1 MILLTLD
8 TNSDILSACVTK
20 NEKLLSEINIYNL
33 KNHSINSINI
43 IDCILKN
50 SNIAINDVDGFILS
64 KGPGSFTGLRI
75 AFSIIKAF
83 SFSLKKPMISL
94 SSLDSLCF
102 RENFNGIVCS
112 IINALRDE
120 IYINSFRYK
129 DEIIQNRF
137 EGEII
142 HINNIKKYL
151 KSKNTNLDNI
161 LFTGDGTIRFE
172 SELNSF
178 FPNAY
183 LNKKPITS
191 YDYALLGLEKFKLN
205 LFDDTTSSVP
215 SYIRMS
221 QAQEMLLNK
230 NYKFKKGETRT
241 QL

>member
-102 RENFNGIVCS
+102 RENFNGIGKPEPLKGDMSGFWSRRIDDVNRLVYR
-112 IINALRDE
+112 IIDNVIE
-120 IYINSFRYK
+120 IVSC
-129 DEIIQNRF
+129 
-137 EGEII
+137 
-142 HINNIKKYL
+142 
-151 KSKNTNLDNI
+151 
-161 LFTGDGTIRFE
+161 
-172 SELNSF
+172 
-178 FPNAY
+178 
-183 LNKKPITS
+183 
-191 YDYALLGLEKFKLN
+191 
-205 LFDDTTSSVP
+205 
-215 SYIRMS
+215 
-221 QAQEMLLNK
+221 
-230 NYKFKKGETRT
+230 KGHYED
-241 QL
+241 

>member
-8 TNSDILSACVTK
+8 TNSDILSACTTD
-20 NEKLLSEINIYNL
+20 NEKLLSEISIYNL

-43 IDCILKN
+43 IDCVLKN
-50 SNIAINDVDGFILS
+50 SNITINDVDGFILS

-102 RENFNGIVCS
+102 RENFNGVICS

-120 IYINSFRYK
+120 IYINLFRYK

-142 HINNIKKYL
+142 HINDIKKYL
-151 KSKNTNLDNI
+151 ESKNINLDNI
-161 LFTGDGTIRFE
+161 LFTGDGTIKFE
-172 SELNSF
+172 SKLNTF
-178 FPNAY
+178 FPHAY
-183 LNKKPITS
+183 LNKNPITA

-205 LFDDTTSSVP
+205 LFDNTSSSVP
-215 SYIRMS
+215 SYIRVS
-221 QAQEMLLNK
+221 QAQEMLINK
-230 NYKFKKGETRT
+230 NKK
-241 QL
+241 LNIDD